1 MEVLCLVFLQT
12 KIWTTPKYFNVKLRK
27 LLSGNTVLKI
37 TSLNAVVISI
47 RLVVSGFIQWLLATT
62 VGAAGIANIGTIRN
76 VMAMLTSTSTLGTF
90 NGVVKYV
97 AEFKKDQPEL
107 AKVFSTV
114 TIFVIMGS
122 LSSAAVLFFG
132 ASYFSSYLFNSE
144 DYTYIFELLAIIV
157 PFIGINRVIGG
168 VVSGLSDYKR
178 YAKIELISYL
188 FATVVLIL
196 GLYLSDLKGVI
207 IAIAIAP
214 IIQLLVVAFV
224 FGKTLKTY
232 VRFNTLRLKFSY
244 KYKLLAFTLMSFI
257 STFLLNYIELDIRA
271 LVTEELNIDEAGY
284 WTAMTNLSKNYMVF
298 ATGLFTLYV
307 LPKFASIHSE
317 SEFKSEVFN
326 IYKTILPIFALGMVL
341 VYLLR
346 SYIIQLIYPE
356 FTGMEPLF
364 KWQLLGDFSRLCAL
378 VLAHQFLAKRLVKS
392 FIITEVIS
400 LGLFFILTKVF
411 IGNYGTEG
419 VVIAHF
425 VRYVIYFILVL
436 FFVRVNFK
444 SIWTKMT

>member
-1 MEVLCLVFLQT
+1 MKL
-12 KIWTTPKYFNVKLRK
+12 PKF
-27 LLSGNTVLKI
+27 LSGNTVLKI
-37 TSLNAVVISI
+37 TSLNAVVIFI

-114 TIFVIMGS
+114 TIFVIAGS

-132 ASYFSSYLFNSE
+132 ASYLSGYLFNSQ
-144 DYTYIFELLAIIV
+144 DYLYVFQLLAVIV
-157 PFIGINRVIGG
+157 PFIGVNRVIGG
-168 VVSGLSDYKR
+168 VVSGISDYKR

-188 FATVVLIL
+188 FATVALIL

-207 IAIAIAP
+207 IAIAITP
-214 IIQLLVVAFV
+214 VIQLLVLAFV
-224 FGKTLKTY
+224 FGKALKTY
-232 VRFNTLRLKFSY
+232 VRFKALRIKFSY
-244 KYKLLAFTLMSFI
+244 KNKLLAFTLMSFV
-257 STFLLNYIELDIRA
+257 STFLLNYIELDIRN
-271 LVTEELNIDEAGY
+271 LVTEEININEAGY
-284 WTAMTNLSKNYMVF
+284 WTAMTFISKNYMVF

-307 LPKFASIHSE
+307 LPKFASIQTE
-317 SEFKSEVFN
+317 NEFKTEVFN
-326 IYKTILPIFALGMVL
+326 IYRTILPIFALGMLL
-341 VYLLR
+341 VYVLR
-346 SYIIQLIYPE
+346 NYIIEIIYPE
-356 FTGMEPLF
+356 FAGMEPLF
-364 KWQLLGDFSRLCAL
+364 KWQLLGDFVRLCAL

-400 LGLFFILTKVF
+400 LGLFFVFTKVF
-411 IGNYGTEG
+411 IGHYGTEG

-425 VRYVIYFILVL
+425 VRYVIYFVLVIILVKA
-436 FFVRVNFK
+436 NFK
-444 SIWTKMT
+444 TIWTKTS